1 MENTMTPATGNGTVQ
16 EAASQFFDM
25 MEEAENPEG
34 QNEAEQES
42 DEIEEGE
49 SDEEELEASEE
60 LDSED
65 EDEEQESEPTYRI
78 KMAGEEREITQ
89 RELIKLAQQGA
100 DYTKKSQQVSEQRK
114 ALDAESNAIQEAKQ
128 LRNEYAQ
135 RLEAMQQMLQAQ
147 QPEDDLDYLQENDP
161 IGYAVKVADMTRREK
176 QMNAINYER
185 QRIAQQQQAEV
196 SEHQRRHVAAEAN
209 KVTELIPDYS
219 DPKKGAA
226 LRNELR
232 SYAKSIGYT
241 DEEIGAVYDARTV
254 KALYDAMQYQKLVES
269 KPGVSKKVQQA
280 PKMIKPGNSSTKTST
295 TESQKR
301 QFNKLKS
308 TGRVKDA
315 AALFE
320 KFL

>member
-1 MENTMTPATGNGTVQ
+1 MTPATGNGTVQ

-49 SDEEELEASEE
+49 SEEEELEASEE
-60 LDSED
+60 LDSDD

-114 ALDAESNAIQEAKQ
+114 ALETEAAAINEAKQ

-135 RLEAMQQMLQAQ
+135 RLQAMQQMLQAQ

-176 QMNAINYER
+176 QMQAIEYER
-185 QRIAQQQQAEV
+185 QRIAQQQQAEM

-209 KVTELIPDYS
+209 KVTELIPEYS
-219 DPKKGAA
+219 DAKKGAA
-226 LRNELR
+226 LRQELR
-232 SYAKSIGYT
+232 AYAKSIGYT

-269 KPGVSKKVQQA
+269 KPGVSKKVQSA
-280 PKMIKPGNSSTKTST
+280 PKMIKSGTSTTKTST

>member
-1 MENTMTPATGNGTVQ
+1 MTPATGNGTVQ

-42 DEIEEGE
+42 DEIEESE
-49 SDEEELEASEE
+49 SEGEELEASEE

-114 ALDAESNAIQEAKQ
+114 ALETEAAAINEAKQ

-135 RLEAMQQMLQAQ
+135 RLQAMQQMLQAQ

-176 QMNAINYER
+176 QMQAIEYER
-185 QRIAQQQQAEV
+185 QRIAQQQQAEM

-209 KVTELIPDYS
+209 KVTELIPEYS
-219 DPKKGAA
+219 DAKKGAA
-226 LRNELR
+226 LRQELR
-232 SYAKSIGYT
+232 AYAKSIGYT

-269 KPGVSKKVQQA
+269 KPGVSKKVQSA
-280 PKMIKPGNSSTKTST
+280 PKMIKSGTSTTKTST

>member
-1 MENTMTPATGNGTVQ
+1 MTPATGNGTVQ

-42 DEIEEGE
+42 EEIEEGE
-49 SDEEELEASEE
+49 SNEEEVEASEE
-60 LDSED
+60 LESED

-114 ALDAESNAIQEAKQ
+114 ALEAESNAINEAKQ

-176 QMNAINYER
+176 QMQAINYER

-196 SEHQRRHVAAEAN
+196 SEHQRRHVAAEAD

-269 KPGVSKKVQQA
+269 KPGVSKKVQSA

-295 TESQKR
+295 SESQKR
-301 QFNKLKS
+301 QFNKLKA
-308 TGRVKDA
+308 TGRVRDA
-315 AALFE
+315 ANLFE

>member
-1 MENTMTPATGNGTVQ
+1 
-16 EAASQFFDM
+16 
-25 MEEAENPEG
+25 
-34 QNEAEQES
+34 
-42 DEIEEGE
+42 
-49 SDEEELEASEE
+49 
-60 LDSED
+60 
-65 EDEEQESEPTYRI
+65 
-78 KMAGEEREITQ
+78 
-89 RELIKLAQQGA
+89 
-100 DYTKKSQQVSEQRK
+100 
-114 ALDAESNAIQEAKQ
+114 
-128 LRNEYAQ
+128 
-135 RLEAMQQMLQAQ
+135 MQQMLQAQ

>member
-1 MENTMTPATGNGTVQ
+1 MTPSNGNGTVQ
-16 EAASQFFDM
+16 DAASQFFDI
-25 MEEAENPEG
+25 MEAAENPDG
-34 QNEAEQES
+34 QNEAAEEDNETEES
-42 DEIEEGE
+42 E
-49 SDEEELEASEE
+49 SDEEVLEASEE
-60 LDSED
+60 PDSED

-114 ALDAESNAIQEAKQ
+114 ALETEAAAINEAKQ

-135 RLEAMQQMLQAQ
+135 RLQAMQQMLQAQ

-176 QMNAINYER
+176 QMNAIEYER
-185 QRIAQQQQAEV
+185 QRIAQQQQAEM
-196 SEHQRRHVAAEAN
+196 SEHQRRQVAAEAD
-209 KVTELIPDYS
+209 KVTELIPEYS
-219 DPKKGAA
+219 DAKKGAA
-226 LRNELR
+226 LRQELR
-232 SYAKSIGYT
+232 AYAKSIGYT
-241 DEEIGAVYDARTV
+241 DAEIGAVYDARTV

-269 KPGVSKKVQQA
+269 KPGVSKKVQSA
-280 PKMIKPGNSSTKTST
+280 PKMIKSGTSATKTTT

-308 TGRVKDA
+308 TGKVRDA
-315 AALFE
+315 ANLFE
-320 KFL
+320 KFF

>member
-114 ALDAESNAIQEAKQ
+114 ALEAESNAIQEAKQ

-269 KPGVSKKVQQA
+269 KPGVSKKVQSA

-295 TESQKR
+295 SESQKR
-301 QFNKLKS
+301 QFNKLKA
-308 TGRVKDA
+308 TGRVRDA
-315 AALFE
+315 ANLFE

>member
-1 MENTMTPATGNGTVQ
+1 
-16 EAASQFFDM
+16 
-25 MEEAENPEG
+25 
-34 QNEAEQES
+34 
-42 DEIEEGE
+42 
-49 SDEEELEASEE
+49 
-60 LDSED
+60 
-65 EDEEQESEPTYRI
+65 
-78 KMAGEEREITQ
+78 MAGEEREITQ

-114 ALDAESNAIQEAKQ
+114 ALDAEAAAINEAKQ

-135 RLEAMQQMLQAQ
+135 RLEAMKQMLQAQ

-176 QMNAINYER
+176 QMQAIEYER
-185 QRIAQQQQAEV
+185 QRIAQQQHAEM
-196 SEHQRRHVAAEAN
+196 SEHQRRQIAAEAE

-219 DPKKGAA
+219 DAKKGAA
-226 LRNELR
+226 LRQELR
-232 SYAKSIGYT
+232 AYAKSIGYS

-269 KPGVSKKVQQA
+269 KPGVSKKVQSA
-280 PKMIKPGNSSTKTST
+280 PKMIKSGTSTNKTST
-295 TESQKR
+295 TEAQRR

-315 AALFE
+315 ASLFE
-320 KFL
+320 KFI